1 MEHKP
6 WKPDRPVSRG
16 AAAYHDAVSNAE
28 YYIAI
33 LDELMRIA
41 SPGIRE
47 NDVVVDFG
55 AGTGVSALRLLDHLK
70 VKANLWLVDNSPAWL
85 GKAFEVLG
93 SKPDVKYF
101 LLEKKGNSY
110 ATLAETIGKNV
121 ADHVISANTVHLI
134 TDIEE
139 TFRGIAAAL
148 KENGTFTLQSAN
160 IPRHGTPDGALM
172 VDNTV
177 KRVHDIALDI
187 VRNDPRFEKYKKN
200 LGQRIKATEPQR
212 RFIFPD
218 TRQIKFYLDA
228 LKKTGFKYDA
238 PHFKLFKVKY
248 DDWLRFLRVRRL
260 QAGILPEIGGNE
272 PTPKEET
279 DRDTLITLATNKL
292 FKELQSKNPLADKE
306 SFTLEIVYVKAR
318 KIGKEHQ
325 LLLKG
330 KIALVTGASRG
341 IGKAIAIELAR
352 NGADVAV
359 NYNRNEKEALEVVE
373 DIKKLGCKS
382 IAIKADVGS
391 FDDAAA
397 MFEAV
402 KKEFGRIDILV
413 NNAGII
419 MDKTL
424 QNMGKEEWASV
435 LKTNLTSVYNVTKN
449 AVPLLNRNGRIINIS
464 SIVALDG
471 NFGQSNYAASKAGII
486 SFTKSL
492 SKEL

>member
-1 MEHKP
+1 ML
-6 WKPDRPVSRG
+6 S
-16 AAAYHDAVSNAE
+16 
-28 YYIAI
+28 
-33 LDELMRIA
+33 
-41 SPGIRE
+41 
-47 NDVVVDFG
+47 
-55 AGTGVSALRLLDHLK
+55 
-70 VKANLWLVDNSPAWL
+70 
-85 GKAFEVLG
+85 
-93 SKPDVKYF
+93 
-101 LLEKKGNSY
+101 
-110 ATLAETIGKNV
+110 
-121 ADHVISANTVHLI
+121 
-134 TDIEE
+134 
-139 TFRGIAAAL
+139 
-148 KENGTFTLQSAN
+148 
-160 IPRHGTPDGALM
+160 
-172 VDNTV
+172 
-177 KRVHDIALDI
+177 
-187 VRNDPRFEKYKKN
+187 
-200 LGQRIKATEPQR
+200 
-212 RFIFPD
+212 
-218 TRQIKFYLDA
+218 
-228 LKKTGFKYDA
+228 
-238 PHFKLFKVKY
+238 
-248 DDWLRFLRVRRL
+248 
-260 QAGILPEIGGNE
+260 
-272 PTPKEET
+272 
-279 DRDTLITLATNKL
+279 
-292 FKELQSKNPLADKE
+292 
-306 SFTLEIVYVKAR
+306 
-318 KIGKEHQ
+318 
-325 LLLKG
+325 G

-486 SFTKSL
+486 GFTKSL
-492 SKEL
+492 AKELGKHGITVNAIAPGFIKSDMTSRIPFIRRKFVEWLIPLKRMGSAEEVAYAASFLASDEAGYVTGQTISVSGGLAI